1 MELQQKIQTS
11 ALHATRI
18 IMVIAMQN
26 LLPLTTT
33 QRSKPRKA
41 ATQRN
46 QDRLMLS
53 AATKAASVV
62 L

>member
-11 ALHATRI
+11 ALHATMN
-18 IMVIAMQN
+18 IMVIAMHN

-33 QRSKPRKA
+33 QRTKPRKA
-41 ATQRN
+41 ATQRK

-53 AATKAASVV
+53 AAIKAASVV